1 LFPQYGWDS
10 RGRVAMRAR
19 GIGNPVLT

>member
-1 LFPQYGWDS
+1 LFPQYGWDR